1 MTIFADNTLP
11 PVSKAPAEVQM
22 AFEGL
27 LRRLSTLCTSERDI
41 VDLAHGDP
49 AFDAWFCDAET
60 ARAVVLAAAEAVM
73 LAAPR
78 SSLDRRFRRIS
89 FALKIL
95 LISSDPEQFA
105 KAATFL
111 RRNAERYCEPVEGA
125 AQAALM
131 FRRFYRAFDVLMAL
145 PDYAPEVLPCD
156 MTMAVAA

>member
-27 LRRLSTLCTSERDI
+27 LGRLKTLCAAEQDI

-49 AFDAWFCDAET
+49 AFDAWFRDAET
-60 ARAVVLAAAEAVM
+60 ARTVVLAAAAAVM

-78 SSLDRRFRRIS
+78 SSLDQRFRKAC
-89 FALKIL
+89 FALEIL
-95 LISSDPEQFA
+95 LVTSDPDQFA
-105 KAATFL
+105 KATSFL

-125 AQAALM
+125 VQAALL

-145 PDYAPEVLPCD
+145 PDYAPEALSCD